1 MEFVIA
7 VLEDA
12 KRSIE
17 RLILDIKEGG
27 VKKTVWDIRVSEI
40 NKAVKFLSRNSQN
53 GEAGEQRP
61 TKQSL
66 PCRWCG
72 YPLNAKL
79 QCVNGSCDHCGE

>member
-1 MEFVIA
+1 MKFVIA

-53 GEAGEQRP
+53 GEAG
-61 TKQSL
+61 
-66 PCRWCG
+66 
-72 YPLNAKL
+72 
-79 QCVNGSCDHCGE
+79 